1 MSTNQAVALSSKP
14 LNIAVRPAREGDVP
28 AITEIYNQGIE
39 DRIATLEGEPHSVE
53 ERLEWFRAHGPQEPV
68 LVAEADG
75 LIVGWASLSCYKPR
89 RCYDGVKELSIYVR
103 REWRGRGVGAR
114 LLDALLKRGA
124 EVGVHKVVLYAFPS
138 NARALALYRKAGFRA
153 VGIYR
158 HHGLLDG
165 QWKDIIAMELDLAGD
180 QP

>member
-1 MSTNQAVALSSKP
+1 MSVYQALSLSSKAVA
-14 LNIAVRPAREGDVP
+14 ITVRPAQEADIP

-53 ERLEWFRAHGPQEPV
+53 ERREWFREHGPNEPI
-68 LVAEADG
+68 LVAETEG
-75 LIVGWASLSCYKPR
+75 LIVGWASLSRYKPR

-103 REWRGRGVGAR
+103 REWRGQGIGAL
-114 LLDALLKRGA
+114 LLDALLKRAA
-124 EVGVHKVVLYAFPS
+124 EVGVHKVVLYAFPF
-138 NARALALYRKAGFRA
+138 NGPAIALYSKMGFRT

-165 QWKDIIAMELDLAGD
+165 EWKDIIAMERDLAGD
-180 QP
+180 QA